1 MSNNNKGATTQ
12 SNNRGKYRHSDMGIG
27 RAGASTQRH
36 KGKPSVIRGVSLQSS
51 SQSNEAHHQWIGQSM
66 HCINW
71 QPQSD
76 QRGFDSSHHPNSKEA
91 RDTRIEHSK
100 HK

>member
-12 SNNRGKYRHSDMGIG
+12 SNNRGKYRYSDMGIG

-51 SQSNEAHHQWIGQSM
+51 STI
-66 HCINW
+66 
-71 QPQSD
+71 
-76 QRGFDSSHHPNSKEA
+76 QRGTPSVD
-91 RDTRIEHSK
+91 RSK
-100 HK
+100 HALHQLATPI